1 MSRLLNMTPELNQY
15 MVDHSVRDHPVLAE
29 LRAATAPLKHAG
41 MQIGAEQGQFMQFMV
56 RLINAKKCIEVGVFT
71 GYSSLS
77 VALALPSD
85 GTIIACDISEEWT
98 AIAKKHWE
106 KAGVANKVTLKLA
119 PANETL
125 DKLLADGGA
134 GKYDFAF
141 IDADKPA
148 YLGYYERLLKL
159 MRPNG
164 LIMVIDD
171 NELVRIGM
179 RGLLKS
185 WGCLVVTAESEDTAM
200 AKLADHVGRPD
211 LIISDYHIAQGKAG
225 FELID
230 RLRRACGAQIPAFL
244 ISGDTAPERL
254 REASASGY
262 YLLHKPI
269 LPITLRSVVSQLL
282 KNQQG
287 DVAAPEPTIA
297 PESAI
302 RAPAAAANPTPPLQ

>member
-1 MSRLLNMTPELNQY
+1 
-15 MVDHSVRDHPVLAE
+15 
-29 LRAATAPLKHAG
+29 
-41 MQIGAEQGQFMQFMV
+41 
-56 RLINAKKCIEVGVFT
+56 
-71 GYSSLS
+71 
-77 VALALPSD
+77 
-85 GTIIACDISEEWT
+85 
-98 AIAKKHWE
+98 
-106 KAGVANKVTLKLA
+106 
-119 PANETL
+119 
-125 DKLLADGGA
+125 
-134 GKYDFAF
+134 
-141 IDADKPA
+141 
-148 YLGYYERLLKL
+148 
-159 MRPNG
+159 
-164 LIMVIDD
+164 MVIED

-185 WGCLVVTAESEDTAM
+185 WGCLVVTAESEDAAM
-200 AKLADHVGRPD
+200 AKLAEHGRRPD
-211 LIISDYHIAQGKAG
+211 LIISDYHLANGKIG